1 MNLADI
7 ETFLMIVKTKS
18 ITKSAEN
25 LFITQPTVSH
35 RLKSLED
42 QLNVKLVIRNK
53 GFKNIE
59 LTSKGEEFVAIA
71 EQWSTLWKDLK
82 ALENGKERL
91 FLNIG
96 CIDTLNSTLMAP
108 FYQKVLEA
116 NPPIHLNIKT
126 HQSFEIY
133 NLLEKNEIDIGIV
146 FHNLYFKNVISEP
159 LFNEPLFLVQPS
171 DTFLEKKDISM
182 LELAPS
188 KELYFDWDDNYRIW
202 HDQWI
207 RRNENFTI
215 QVDSFQML
223 LKFMLTGK
231 YWVIAPIS
239 VIAELSK
246 HGSFFVSRISDKPGP
261 PDRVTYRIR
270 HKTPRVSTGRAVEL
284 FNEMLKS
291 YLGQVEMQNQMCIEE
306 VL

>member
-53 GFKNIE
+53 GFKTIE
-59 LTSKGEEFVAIA
+59 LTSKGQEFVAIA
-71 EQWSTLWKDLK
+71 EQWSTLWKDLSD
-82 ALENGKERL
+82 LQNGTEKL
-91 FLNIG
+91 FLTIG

-108 FYQKVLEA
+108 FYQQMLDTI
-116 NPPIHLNIKT
+116 PPINLNIRT

-133 NLLEKNEIDIGIV
+133 NLLERNEIDIGIV

-159 LFNEPLFLVQPS
+159 LFNEPLFLVQPKQ
-171 DTFLEKKDISM
+171 DFIEKKDINIT
-182 LELAPS
+182 ELDTS
-188 KELYFDWDDNYRIW
+188 KELYFVWDDNYRIW

-207 RRNENFTI
+207 KRNENFTI

-223 LKFMLTGK
+223 LTFMLTGK
-231 YWVIAPIS
+231 FWMIAPIS
-239 VIAELSK
+239 VIAELVK
-246 HGSFFVSRISDKPGP
+246 HGSFHVSRITNEPGP

-270 HKTPRVSTGRAVEL
+270 HKTPRVSTGRAVQL
-284 FNEMLKS
+284 FNKMLKS
-291 YLGQVEMQNQMCIEE
+291 YLAQVEELNRSCIEE
-306 VL
+306 LL